1 MYSYYFNDMYTYDYN
16 ILYVLVRI
24 VCIPSIISPPLPYS
38 FVLAPPLREGGY
50 IDYEIVLFSLS
61 SYGPIVKFGLI

>member
-24 VCIPSIISPPLPYS
+24 VCIPSIISPPLSPI
-38 FVLAPPLREGGY
+38 LLCWPPPPGGGY
-50 IDYEIVLFSLS
+50 IDYEIVLLV
-61 SYGPIVKFGLI
+61 YLHVA

>member
-24 VCIPSIISPPLPYS
+24 VCIPSIISPPPLSPI
-38 FVLAPPLREGGY
+38 LLCWPPPPGGGY
-50 IDYEIVLFSLS
+50 IDYEIVLLV
-61 SYGPIVKFGLI
+61 YLHVA